1 MGIKKFLTTQAIKWG
16 TRKMD
21 PAQQQLI
28 MTLMEKNPELF
39 EKIAKEIKAL
49 TDAGKP
55 EMYANFEVM
64 KKYQKELQEL
74 MAGEDMSQLQNVA
87 NQMMGGK

>member
-1 MGIKKFLTTQAIKWG
+1 
-16 TRKMD
+16 MD

-39 EKIAKEIKAL
+39 ERIAKEIKEL
-49 TDAGKP
+49 TDKGKP
-55 EMYANFEVM
+55 EMYASFEVM
-64 KKYQKELQEL
+64 NKYKKELQEL

-87 NQMMGGK
+87 NQMMGGNK